1 VSFAL
6 LLLPLTSSFTFVP
19 STSLARPNT
28 VLRAEE
34 TDYEAEIAKLQ
45 AEAEQRMKDK
55 VNELEKD
62 VESVGKE

>member
-1 VSFAL
+1 M
-6 LLLPLTSSFTFVP
+6 
-19 STSLARPNT
+19 ARPNT